1 VGASVIAVDPSERC
15 RSLWAVLVV
24 RDARFNELVSEAL
37 DAIPDPLWDLMDN
50 VAVFVEDAADDPT
63 LLGLYEG
70 IPLTERG
77 EYGGLAMPDR
87 ITIYRLAICAICENE
102 QDVVAEVGVTVVHE
116 IAHHFGI
123 EDDRLHEL
131 GWG

>member
-1 VGASVIAVDPSERC
+1 M
-15 RSLWAVLVV
+15 LVV
-24 RDARFNELVSEAL
+24 PEARFNELVSEAL
-37 DAIPDPLWDLMDN
+37 DAIPDALWELMDN
-50 VAVFVEDAADDPT
+50 VAVFIEDAADDPT

-87 ITIYRLAICAICENE
+87 ITIYRLAICAICETE
-102 QDVVAEVGVTVVHE
+102 QDVVDEVGVTVVHE
-116 IAHHFGI
+116 VAHHFGI